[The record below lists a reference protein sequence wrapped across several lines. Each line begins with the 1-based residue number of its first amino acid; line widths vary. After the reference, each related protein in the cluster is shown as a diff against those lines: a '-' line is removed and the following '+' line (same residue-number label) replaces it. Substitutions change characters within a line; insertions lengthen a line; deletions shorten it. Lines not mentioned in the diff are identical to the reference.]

1 MFGYFLT
8 RLGMFIPT
16 FLGVTLI
23 SFMFNWVLPG
33 DPIIV
38 MAGERGM
45 TEERYQEMVEKLGF
59 DKPVLQQ
66 YWDYLAGVLQG
77 DLGES
82 FVTKNQSG
90 MSSLPCSPQLWNCR
104 SAR

>member
-23 SFMFNWVLPG
+23 SFMFIRVLPG

-45 TEERYQEMVEKLGF
+45 TEERYQEMVEKLGWA
-59 DKPVLQQ
+59 KALSP
-66 YWDYLAGVLQG
+66 
-77 DLGES
+77 
-82 FVTKNQSG
+82 KNQSG
-90 MSSLPCSPQLWNCR
+90 MSSLPCSRQLWNCR